1 MLYIIAY
8 NVLTY
13 QTPQEVLSK
22 FGYKLNMEVK
32 FLKIIIFWSPT
43 NHNLTT
49 LDLINF
55 ENGETKVTY
64 ISRMRSKKL

>member
-22 FGYKLNMEVK
+22 FGYKLIEVK
-32 FLKIIIFWSPT
+32 FLIIIIFWSPT
-43 NHNLTT
+43 DHNLTT
-49 LDLINF
+49 LDPINF
-55 ENGETKVTY
+55 ENGETKVAY